1 MPATKSIAGGILK
14 AMGLTG
20 SPLPASTIAPRIKDP
35 STDIEVQQFV
45 NLGQVTNSEIWNSYN
60 LSMVRPTTYTAMLQ
74 IWREMA
80 SWELV
85 AAALVQVVDEAI
97 QRDDSKPGSIWY
109 ECEDPKVE
117 EDLNGILGL
126 LNVEEIIPSQ
136 FWFLSALGN
145 AFEKLEYSRGEGVTG
160 MSFIDP
166 QDVRRYWLQKNRQCI
181 GFRWDKQQPVDR
193 DNFWLLNANEKIQR
207 VDIGSGNSS
216 TEKLWYPWDFLHMRR
231 MYRYR
236 ESEHGEPIFDEAQ
249 GIYRK
254 MRIALDQMVVHRA
267 QVQPDRYVVNVDVG
281 EQAPTEQMKTMQ
293 RWKQAF
299 RSKMSFGLGKTGA
312 GSSDPTDFSSFYN
325 ALGLDSVLWVARPKG
340 FNHAIEK
347 LAGTPSVPD
356 IYDVE
361 LLTNLFF
368 SVIGM
373 PKEWLGLKGEGESKA
388 VSGKAL
394 LAQDIR
400 FLRKIKALRRPIIS
414 GYEWLGNFHAILK
427 GYDVSQMT
435 IKAKMSEIGSLD
447 EQIRMEMLKSQAET
461 LNELADVMKAY
472 NLPREAWVEVI
483 FKRYMHLPD
492 DLINTFITALPDQ
505 IQQESKGYTP
515 TGGKQAQSITTAK
528 ALLEVQER
536 LSGNT
541 RAEWLIKELKELSHG
556 ELNKAKKTRV
566 LIESVVRDV
575 NKVIKP
581 GDTIVSS
588 FGPVDREGLTESAP
602 GPGYRRFDFTK

>member
-1 MPATKSIAGGILK
+1 
-14 AMGLTG
+14 MGLTG
-20 SPLPASTIAPRIKDP
+20 SPLPTSTVAPRIKDP
-35 STDIEVQQFV
+35 NSGYDVQQFTD
-45 NLGQVTNSEIWNSYN
+45 LGQVTNSEIWSNYN

-80 SWELV
+80 SWELI
-85 AAALVQVVDEAI
+85 AAALIQVVDEAI

-109 ECEDPKVE
+109 ECEDAKLE
-117 EDLNGILGL
+117 EDLNGMLTN
-126 LNVEEIIPSQ
+126 LNIEEILPSQ
-136 FWFLSALGN
+136 FWYLSALGN
-145 AFEKLEYSRGEGVTG
+145 SFEKLEYSRGDGVTG
-160 MSFIDP
+160 MSFCDP
-166 QDVRRYWLQKNRQCI
+166 QDIRRFWLQKNRQCI
-181 GFRWDKQQPVDR
+181 GFRWDKNQPPDR
-193 DNFWLLNANEKIQR
+193 ENYWLLNKDEKIER
-207 VDIGSGNSS
+207 VDIGAGSN
-216 TEKLWYPWDFLHMRR
+216 TEKLWYPWDFLHFRR

-267 QVQPDRYVVNVDVG
+267 QVQPDRYVINVDVG

-299 RSKMSFGLGKTGA
+299 RSKLSFGSGKTGV
-312 GSSDPTDFSSFYN
+312 GVSDPTDFSSFYN
-325 ALGLDSVLWVARPKG
+325 ALGLDSILWVARPKG

-400 FLRKIKALRRPIIS
+400 FLRKIKALRRPIVT
-414 GYEWLGNFHAILK
+414 GYEWLGNFHAVLK
-427 GYDVSQMT
+427 GHDITQTSIQ
-435 IKAKMSEIGSLD
+435 AKMSEIGSLD
-447 EQIRMEMLKSQAET
+447 EQIKLEMLKTQAET
-461 LNELADVMKAY
+461 LNELAEVMKNY
-472 NLPREAWVEVI
+472 NLPREAWVETI

-492 DLINTFITALPDQ
+492 DIVNTFITALPDP
-505 IQQESKGYTP
+505 IATESRRGSKTI
-515 TGGKQAQSITTAK
+515 STAK
-528 ALLEVQER
+528 ALFEVQEHMR
-536 LSGNT
+536 GNPRAKWLLDELHQLSTGNIVPK
-541 RAEWLIKELKELSHG
+541 RPKLIMDSIIRHP
-556 ELNKAKKTRV
+556 KK
-566 LIESVVRDV
+566 LIST
-575 NKVIKP
+575 

-588 FGPVDREGLTESAP
+588 FGPVEREAKIDEST
-602 GPGYRRFDFTK
+602 PGYRKFNFAS

>member
-1 MPATKSIAGGILK
+1 MASLDSIAGNVLRH
-14 AMGLTG
+14 MGLTG

-35 STDIEVQQFV
+35 NSGLDIQQFTD
-45 NLGQVTNSEIWNSYN
+45 LGQVTNSEIWSNYN
-60 LSMVRPTTYTAMLQ
+60 LSMVRPTTYMAMLQ

-80 SWELV
+80 SWELI

-97 QRDDSKPGSIWY
+97 QKDDSKPGSIWY
-109 ECEDPKVE
+109 ECEDAKLE
-117 EDLNGILGL
+117 GDLNQMIQL
-126 LNVEEIIPSQ
+126 LNVEEVLPSQ

-145 AFEKLEYSRGEGVTG
+145 SFEKLEYSKGDGVTG

-166 QDVRRYWLQKNRQCI
+166 QEIRRYWLQKNRQCI
-181 GFRWDKQQPVDR
+181 GFRWEKQQPPDR
-193 DNFWLLNANEKIQR
+193 ENFWLLKQDEKIDR
-207 VDIGSGNSS
+207 VDIGSGSS
-216 TEKLWYPWDFLHMRR
+216 TEKLWYPWDFLHFRR

-267 QVQPDRYVVNVDVG
+267 QVQPDRYVINVDVG
-281 EQAPTEQMKTMQ
+281 EQAPTEQMKTLQ

-299 RSKMSFGLGKTGA
+299 RSKLSFGGGKTGS
-312 GSSDPTDFSSFYN
+312 GMSDPTDFSSFYN
-325 ALGLDSVLWVARPKG
+325 ALGLDSILWVARPKG

-347 LAGTPSVPD
+347 LAGTASVPD
-356 IYDVE
+356 IYDIE

-400 FLRKIKALRRPIIS
+400 FLRKIKALRRPIIT

-427 GYDVSQMT
+427 GVDVSQT
-435 IKAKMSEIGSLD
+435 RITAKMSEIGALD
-447 EQIRMEMLKSQAET
+447 EQIKLEMLKTQAET

-472 NLPREAWVEVI
+472 GLPREAWVEVI

-492 DLINTFITALPDQ
+492 DIVNTFITALPDPVQ
-505 IQQESKGYTP
+505 MGETSAAKT
-515 TGGKQAQSITTAK
+515 ITTAK
-528 ALLEVQER
+528 AIFEVQEKLR
-536 LSGNT
+536 GNP
-541 RAEWLIKELKELSHG
+541 RAEWLTKQLHELASGNLKPKRHKVLS
-556 ELNKAKKTRV
+556 
-566 LIESVVRDV
+566 ESVIRDP
-575 NKVIKP
+575 KKMIKS

-588 FGPVDREGLTESAP
+588 FGPIDREPVTESAA
-602 GPGYRRFDFTK
+602 PGYRRFNFSA